1 MNNQEFINHLRRLG
15 FKSTSRGD
23 HILHLNSSNYLEVL
37 ITSEDSSYMLLFY
50 NETPTQFDIERC
62 GSIVTC
68 IGNGTDIVL
77 IEKLVPILQSLND
90 ELFKVDEDE

>member
-1 MNNQEFINHLRRLG
+1 MNKQEFTNHLRRLG
-15 FKSTSRGD
+15 FKSTVRGD
-23 HILHLNSSNYLEVL
+23 YILHLNSSNYLEVVL
-37 ITSEDSSYMLLFY
+37 TSEESYMLLFY
-50 NETPTQFDIERC
+50 NGMSPLFDVEKC

-90 ELFKVDEDE
+90 EILKSDEDE

>member
-15 FKSTSRGD
+15 FKSTIKGD
-23 HILHLNSSNYLEVL
+23 YILHLNSSNYSEVV
-37 ITSEDSSYMLLFY
+37 ITSDESYMLLFY